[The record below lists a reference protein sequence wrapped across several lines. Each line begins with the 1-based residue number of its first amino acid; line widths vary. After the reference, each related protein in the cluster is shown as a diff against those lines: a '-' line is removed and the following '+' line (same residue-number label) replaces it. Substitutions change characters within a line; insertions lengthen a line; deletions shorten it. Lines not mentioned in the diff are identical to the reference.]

1 MLNTTKTIGKET
13 SIFDSEAYNYLLC
26 KYQPHLITNE
36 EDNEKFLAIVEELM
50 SRQILTTE
58 EDILLALLV
67 KLIED
72 FEDKTY
78 SLNCSTP
85 YSRLLH
91 LMESRSLEKVDLL
104 NFLQS
109 QGITSQLLDGEQ
121 TIDFSQANVLANFFQ
136 VSPNLFCADELSFID
151 TNKK

>member
-13 SIFDSEAYNYLLC
+13 PIFDSEAYNYLLC

-36 EDNEKFLAIVEELM
+36 ETNEKFLAIVEELM
-50 SRQILTTE
+50 SHQNLTLE
-58 EDILLALLV
+58 EDTLLALLV

-72 FEDKTY
+72 FEETTY

-109 QGITSQLLDGEQ
+109 QGITSQLLEGEQ
-121 TIDFSQANVLANFFQ
+121 SINFSQAEVLAEFFQ
-136 VSPNLFCADELSFID
+136 VSPTLFLSD
-151 TNKK
+151 

>member
-13 SIFDSEAYNYLLC
+13 LVFDSEAYNYLLC

-36 EDNEKFLAIVEELM
+36 EDNEKFLAIVEELI
-50 SRQILTTE
+50 SRQTLTPE
-58 EDILLALLV
+58 EDTLLALLV

-91 LMESRSLEKVDLL
+91 LMEARSLEKVDLL
-104 NFLQS
+104 NFLES
-109 QGITSQLLDGEQ
+109 KGITAELLDGEQ
-121 TIDFSQANVLANFFQ
+121 IIDFSQAKVLAEFFQ
-136 VSPNLFCADELSFID
+136 VSPNLFLSD
-151 TNKK
+151 

>member
-13 SIFDSEAYNYLLC
+13 PIFDSEAYNYLLC
-26 KYQPHLITNE
+26 QYQPHLITNE

-50 SRQILTTE
+50 SRQTLTTE

-91 LMESRSLEKVDLL
+91 LMEARSLEKVDLL
-104 NFLQS
+104 NFLES
-109 QGITSQLLDGEQ
+109 KGITAQLLDGEQ
-121 TIDFSQANVLANFFQ
+121 IIDFSQAKVLADFFQ
-136 VSPNLFCADELSFID
+136 VSPNLFLSD
-151 TNKK
+151 

>member
-13 SIFDSEAYNYLLC
+13 PIFDSDAYNYLLC

-36 EDNEKFLAIVEELM
+36 ETNEKFLAIVEELM
-50 SRQILTTE
+50 SHQNLTLE
-58 EDILLALLV
+58 EDTLLALLV

-72 FEDKTY
+72 FEEKTY
-78 SLNCSTP
+78 FLNCSTP

-109 QGITSQLLDGEQ
+109 QGITSQLLEGEQ
-121 TIDFSQANVLANFFQ
+121 SINFSQAEVLAEFFQ
-136 VSPNLFCADELSFID
+136 VSPNLFLSD
-151 TNKK
+151 

>member
-13 SIFDSEAYNYLLC
+13 PIFDSEAYNYLLC

-36 EDNEKFLAIVEELM
+36 ETNEKFLAIVEELM
-50 SRQILTTE
+50 SHQNLTLE
-58 EDILLALLV
+58 EDTLLALLV

-72 FEDKTY
+72 FEEKTY

-104 NFLQS
+104 HFLQS
-109 QGITSQLLDGEQ
+109 QGITSQLLEGEQ
-121 TIDFSQANVLANFFQ
+121 SINFSRAEILAEFFQ
-136 VSPNLFCADELSFID
+136 VSPNLFLSD
-151 TNKK
+151 

>member
-1 MLNTTKTIGKET
+1 MLNTTKTIGKEIP
-13 SIFDSEAYNYLLC
+13 IFDSEAYNYLLC

-36 EDNEKFLAIVEELM
+36 ETNEKFLAIVEELM
-50 SRQILTTE
+50 SHQNLTLE
-58 EDILLALLV
+58 EDTLLALLV

-72 FEDKTY
+72 FEEKTY

-109 QGITSQLLDGEQ
+109 QGITSQLLEGEQ
-121 TIDFSQANVLANFFQ
+121 SINFSQAEVLAEFFQ
-136 VSPNLFCADELSFID
+136 VSPNLFLSD
-151 TNKK
+151 

>member
-13 SIFDSEAYNYLLC
+13 LIFDSDAYNYLLC

-36 EDNEKFLAIVEELM
+36 ETNEKFLTIVEELM
-50 SRQILTTE
+50 SHQNLTLE
-58 EDILLALLV
+58 EDTLLALLV

-72 FEDKTY
+72 FEEKTY

-91 LMESRSLEKVDLL
+91 LMESRKLHKVDLL
-104 NFLQS
+104 NFLKS
-109 QGITSQLLDGEQ
+109 QDITAQLLDGKQ
-121 TIDFSQANVLANFFQ
+121 FINFSQAKVLANFFQ
-136 VSPNLFCADELSFID
+136 VNPDLFLSD
-151 TNKK
+151 

>member
-13 SIFDSEAYNYLLC
+13 LIFDSEAYNYLLC

-36 EDNEKFLAIVEELM
+36 EDNEKFLAIVEELI
-50 SRQILTTE
+50 SRQTLTTE
-58 EDILLALLV
+58 EDTLLALLV

-91 LMESRSLEKVDLL
+91 LMESRGLEKIDLL

-109 QGITSQLLDGEQ
+109 QGITSQLVEGEQ
-121 TIDFSQANVLANFFQ
+121 SINFSQAEVLAEFFQ
-136 VSPNLFCADELSFID
+136 VSPNLFLSD
-151 TNKK
+151 

>member
-1 MLNTTKTIGKET
+1 MIDKQVYD
-13 SIFDSEAYNYLLC
+13 FPAY
-26 KYQPHLITNE
+26 LITNE
-36 EDNEKFLAIVEELM
+36 EDNEKFLAMVEELM
-50 SRQILTTE
+50 SRQYLTLE
-58 EDILLALLV
+58 EDTLLALLV

-72 FEDKTY
+72 FEEKTY

-91 LMESRSLEKVDLL
+91 LMEARNLEKIDLL

-121 TIDFSQANVLANFFQ
+121 TINFSQAKVLAKFFQ
-136 VSPNLFCADELSFID
+136 VSPNLFLSD
-151 TNKK
+151 

>member
-13 SIFDSEAYNYLLC
+13 LIFDSEAYNYLLC

-50 SRQILTTE
+50 SRQDLTPE
-58 EDILLALLV
+58 EDTLLALLV
-67 KLIED
+67 KLIEN

-78 SLNCSTP
+78 SLNYSTP

-91 LMESRSLEKVDLL
+91 LIESRSLEKIDLL

-109 QGITSQLLDGEQ
+109 QGITSQLLEGEQ
-121 TIDFSQANVLANFFQ
+121 TINFSQAKVLADFFQ
-136 VSPNLFCADELSFID
+136 VSPNLFCADE
-151 TNKK
+151 

>member
-1 MLNTTKTIGKET
+1 M
-13 SIFDSEAYNYLLC
+13 
-26 KYQPHLITNE
+26 TNE
-36 EDNEKFLAIVEELM
+36 KDNEKFLTIVEELI
-50 SRQILTTE
+50 SRQTLTTE
-58 EDILLALLV
+58 EDTLLALLV

-91 LMESRSLEKVDLL
+91 LMESRGLEKIDLL

-109 QGITSQLLDGEQ
+109 QIIFHQNSRSHQSHSLFASNYL
-121 TIDFSQANVLANFFQ
+121 ILSHNFHIFSSKSL
-136 VSPNLFCADELSFID
+136 
-151 TNKK
+151 

>member
-13 SIFDSEAYNYLLC
+13 LIFDSDAYNYLLC
-26 KYQPHLITNE
+26 KYQPHLISHE

-50 SRQILTTE
+50 SHQTLTTE
-58 EDILLALLV
+58 EDTLLALLV
-67 KLIED
+67 RLIED
-72 FEDKTY
+72 FEEKTY

-104 NFLQS
+104 NFLES
-109 QGITSQLLDGEQ
+109 QGITTQLLDGEQ
-121 TIDFSQANVLANFFQ
+121 IIDFSQAKVLANFFQ
-136 VSPNLFCADELSFID
+136 VSPDLFLLD
-151 TNKK
+151 

>member
-13 SIFDSEAYNYLLC
+13 PIFDSEAYNYLLC

-36 EDNEKFLAIVEELM
+36 EDNEKFLTIVEGLI
-50 SRQILTTE
+50 SRQTLTTE
-58 EDILLALLV
+58 EDTLLALLV

-72 FEDKTY
+72 FEEKTY

-91 LMESRSLEKVDLL
+91 LMEARSLEKVDLL
-104 NFLQS
+104 NFLES
-109 QGITSQLLDGEQ
+109 QGITAQLLDGEQ
-121 TIDFSQANVLANFFQ
+121 IIDFSQAKVLADFF
-136 VSPNLFCADELSFID
+136 
-151 TNKK
+151 